1 MPLNHH
7 QVRLY
12 ATKVVSYETRDE
24 RQASSTTA
32 SFGVNSVE
40 CLTAT
45 LTDSPL
51 TDKDMSLQIPKLPWP
66 NTISLLLSLTTD
78 S

>member
-1 MPLNHH
+1 MKHEMKDRLH
-7 QVRLY
+7 QQQLLLVLI
-12 ATKVVSYETRDE
+12 
-24 RQASSTTA
+24 QTT
-32 SFGVNSVE
+32 
-40 CLTAT
+40 LTAT

-66 NTISLLLSLTTD
+66 SKISLLLLSLTTD